1 MKKYISKFHYLTQDL
16 PNRSHA
22 EQTTIAC
29 KAGANWVQYRCL
41 SKSDD
46 EMIEELHQI
55 ASICDD
61 WGATL
66 ILTDHYHLLDKV
78 DAQGVHIEDM
88 RADFK
93 QIREIITE
101 EKTLGASANTFE
113 DIQRI
118 YASGAVDYIGCG
130 PFALTKT
137 KPNDYPLLGIPGYL
151 EIMKK
156 MKDAGIGQPLL
167 AVGGIKIEDVDALL
181 NTGIYGIALSESVN
195 LAVEPAQAFKDF
207 YKKIY

>member
-1 MKKYISKFHYLTQDL
+1 MKKFISKFHFLTQDL
-16 PNRSHA
+16 PHRSHA
-22 EQTTIAC
+22 EQTAIAC

-41 SKSDD
+41 SKSDA

-66 ILTDHYHLLDKV
+66 ILTNHYHLLDRV
-78 DAQGVHIEDM
+78 DAQGVHLEDM
-88 RADFK
+88 QADFK

-118 YASGAVDYIGCG
+118 FASEAVDYIGCG
-130 PFALTKT
+130 PFSQTKT
-137 KPNDYPLLGIPGYL
+137 KPNDFPILGINGYIEL
-151 EIMKK
+151 VGK
-156 MKDAGIGQPLL
+156 MKNATINLPLL
-167 AVGGIKIEDVDALL
+167 AVGGIKIEDTEALL
-181 NTGIYGIALSESVN
+181 NTGIYGIAISASVN
-195 LAVEPAQAFKDF
+195 LATEPAQACKDF